1 MERRLDGVAGVGRA
15 SLSDGRVSVGVRPED
30 LVVHRVPGPGR
41 LAAQVEFVQPMGATS
56 FVVLR
61 VPGGEQLVHDREHLM
76 ATIGPEET
84 FERDAAVWLD
94 IRGNRY
100 ALFDP
105 ESGKAIAKD

>member
-1 MERRLDGVAGVGRA
+1 MERPLNGVAGVGCA
-15 SLSDGRVSVGVRPED
+15 SLSDGRVLLGVRPED
-30 LVVHRVPGPGR
+30 LVVHRVPGTGR

-61 VPGGEQLVHDREHLM
+61 VPGGERLVHDREHLM

-94 IRGNRY
+94 IRGYRF